1 DILEE
6 EAKDDYLVGHCDGD
20 VMNIIIPKGEYEE
33 ARDYCDRVQQKC
45 LEYEDVRLAPS
56 IALGIAMKTNIEQS
70 IEDIL
75 SDAEYEMYID
85 KITLKKQPGYRERL
99 TKGQPKN

>member
-1 DILEE
+1 MRNSACRFSDLF
-6 EAKDDYLVGHCDGD
+6 
-20 VMNIIIPKGEYEE
+20 
-33 ARDYCDRVQQKC
+33 
-45 LEYEDVRLAPS
+45 
-56 IALGIAMKTNIEQS
+56 EQS

-99 TKGQPKN
+99 TKGQPKI